1 MKTLWYFLTV
11 VAGLIGV
18 LAAVRTIERLMSGA
32 SLLPAQ
38 LLIAVISLVAALLF
52 LRKARAM

>member
-18 LAAVRTIERLMSGA
+18 LAAVRIIERLMSGA

-38 LLIAVISLVAALLF
+38 LLIALISLVAALLF
-52 LRKARAM
+52 LRKARAI